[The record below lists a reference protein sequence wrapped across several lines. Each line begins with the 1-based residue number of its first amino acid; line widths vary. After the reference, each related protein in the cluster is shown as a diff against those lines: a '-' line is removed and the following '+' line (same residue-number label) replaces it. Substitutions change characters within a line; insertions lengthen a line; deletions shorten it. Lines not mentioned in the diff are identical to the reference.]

1 MVDLRRSAVIKVVG
15 VGGGG
20 VNAVNTMVAAG
31 LDGVQFVA
39 VNTDLQSLDASTA
52 EIHVQI
58 GGKLTKG
65 LGAGADPA
73 KGKDAAEESKD
84 DIALALDGADMVF
97 IAAGMG
103 GGTGT
108 GASPVVAELAK
119 AKGAL
124 VVGVV
129 SKPWSFEGPIRMR
142 QAENGIELLR
152 AKVDA
157 LIIVPNQ
164 RLLDIYDRALTLPES
179 FQKANDVLKQGV
191 LGIAGLITNPG
202 LINLDFADVRTVMT
216 NAGSAMMGIGTASGE
231 ERAID
236 AANDAI
242 SNPLLEE
249 NIQGATGLIVSVT
262 GGPDMTLHE
271 VNDAINIVRQSADPN
286 ANIIFGASIDE
297 AKQGEVSLTVIAT
310 GFKKTILPP
319 LTGGDI
325 IETEIKMTAPPLVAL
340 RKEPELQPAG
350 QRFAFF
356 AETPEPAL
364 SSANPDDID
373 VPPFL
378 RNR

>member
-1 MVDLRRSAVIKVVG
+1 MVDSRRSAVIKVVG
-15 VGGGG
+15 IGGGG

-202 LINLDFADVRTVMT
+202 LINLDFADVRTIMT
-216 NAGSAMMGIGTASGE
+216 NAGSAMMGIGTAAGDD
-231 ERAID
+231 RAVD

-319 LTGGDI
+319 ITSGDI
-325 IETEIKMTAPPLVAL
+325 VETEIKMTAPPPTML

-356 AETPEPAL
+356 DETPASAL